1 MIAFGKTDVGIDRQ
15 TNQDYFFV
23 SVKPVGN
30 LPNLFIVA
38 DGMGGHKAGD
48 VASKTAVECVLE
60 SIQQS
65 KKDVVSA
72 MEEAINKANST
83 LIDKASSNPDWEG
96 MGTTIV
102 MATVIE
108 DTVYIANIGDSRLY
122 LIGEDIQQITR
133 DHSFVEEMVNLG
145 KIDKESAKNHYRKN
159 VLTRALGVDKDVVA
173 DYFDIKINENDIILM
188 CTDGLTNMLD
198 DEDIRLLV
206 SRDDTLEEIA
216 EQLINEANINGGKDN
231 ITSVICRKS
240 RLK

>member
-15 TNQDYFFV
+15 TNQDYFYV
-23 SVKPVGN
+23 SVEPIGT

-60 SIQQS
+60 SIEQS

-72 MEEAINKANST
+72 MEEAITKANIT
-83 LIDKASSNPDWEG
+83 LIEKAASNPDWEG
-96 MGTTIV
+96 MGTTMV
-102 MATVIE
+102 MATIIE

-122 LIGEDIQQITR
+122 LFNEDMSQITR

-145 KIDKESAKNHYRKN
+145 KIDKESAKNHVRKN
-159 VLTRALGVDKDVVA
+159 VLTRALGVDKDIFA
-173 DYFDIKINENDIILM
+173 DYFDIKIKENDKILM

-198 DEDIRLLV
+198 DEDIKLLV
-206 SRDDTLEEIA
+206 SREDRLEDIA
-216 EQLINEANINGGKDN
+216 EQLINEANVNGGKDN
-231 ITSVICRKS
+231 ITSVIIQI
-240 RLK
+240 